1 MTVSSRTRIAVLSGV
16 IIGGAGLAWAIRP
29 QAASATLVANS
40 VERFEPGRTTSFEG
54 MAQTVA
60 TARRRL
66 AADPADV
73 EAAVSLADVLMRQG
87 RVERHGAHGAEAE
100 AVLRSVLRE
109 EPDNYTA
116 IRMLGVTLLAQHRF
130 RDAVTAATRAIGL
143 RPTDAWNYGVLGDA
157 QLELG
162 EYEQAFDAFDRM
174 AAIRPDASVY
184 ARVAYAHELQGRL
197 GEALRHMRRAA
208 EATGAHDPESLA
220 WHYAQLGHL
229 YLEAGAVESARR
241 EFAHADY
248 VFPGHPYARFGLARV
263 AAARRDYASALRMY
277 QELLVTG
284 ATPEIAASVGDML
297 ALTGD
302 SDGAAAMYAK
312 AEALEREGW
321 KEEAPQPAALARM
334 LAERGLKTADAVAL
348 GEEAAATRSDIFT
361 MDALALAYFRAG
373 RLDEAAAASNQ
384 ALRTGT
390 GDRRLLYHA
399 AAIAHARGR
408 ADEARRLL
416 ARVLE
421 GTPALDVTIVQGVEA
436 LARALS

>member
-1 MTVSSRTRIAVLSGV
+1 MTLSSRTRLAVLSGV
-16 IIGGAGLAWAIRP
+16 ILGGAGLAYAIRP
-29 QAASATLVANS
+29 QAAATP
-40 VERFEPGRTTSFEG
+40 VERFELGRTTSFEG

-66 AADPADV
+66 AADPTDV

-116 IRMLGVTLLAQHRF
+116 VKMLGLTLLAQHRF
-130 RDAVTAATRAIGL
+130 RDAVTAATKAIGL

-162 EYEQAFDAFDRM
+162 EYDQAFAAFDRM
-174 AAIRPDASVY
+174 ASIRPDASVY
-184 ARVAYAHELQGRL
+184 ARIAYAHELQGRL
-197 GEALRHMRRAA
+197 GDALRHMRRAA

-229 YLEAGAVESARR
+229 YLEMGAVESARR

-248 VFPGHPYARFGLARV
+248 AFPGHPYARLGLARV
-263 AAARRDYASALRMY
+263 AAARQDYPAALQLY

-297 ALTGD
+297 ALAGD
-302 SDGAAAMYAK
+302 AAGAAAMYAR
-312 AEALEREGW
+312 AETLERQAW
-321 KEEAPQPAALARM
+321 TSEAPQPAALARM
-334 LAERGLKTADAVAL
+334 LAERGLKTAEAVAL
-348 GEEAAATRSDIFT
+348 AEEAASTRSDIFT

-373 RLDEAAAASNQ
+373 RLDEAASASAR

-390 GDRRLLYHA
+390 RDRRLLYHA

-408 ADEARRLL
+408 DDEAKRLM
-416 ARVLE
+416 AQVLE
-421 GTPALDVTIVQGVEA
+421 GTPALDATIVQGVQE
-436 LARALS
+436 LARELL

>member
-1 MTVSSRTRIAVLSGV
+1 MTLSSRTRIAVLSGV
-16 IIGGAGLAWAIRP
+16 ILGGAGLAYAIRP
-29 QAASATLVANS
+29 ASVIMPTARP
-40 VERFEPGRTTSFEG
+40 VEPLELGRTTSSEG
-54 MAQTVA
+54 MAHTVA

-66 AADPADV
+66 AADPNDAD
-73 EAAVSLADVLMRQG
+73 AAVSLADVLMRQG

-116 IRMLGVTLLAQHRF
+116 IKMLGVTLLAQHRF
-130 RDAVTAATRAIGL
+130 GDAVTAARKAIRL

-162 EYEQAFDAFDRM
+162 EYDQAFDAFDRM

-197 GEALRHMRRAA
+197 GDALRHMQRAA

-229 YLEAGAVESARR
+229 HLEMGAVDAAHR
-241 EFAHADY
+241 EFARADY
-248 VFPGHPYARFGLARV
+248 AFPGHPYARLGLARV
-263 AAARRDYASALRMY
+263 AAARRDYPRALQMY
-277 QELLVTG
+277 RELLVTG

-297 ALTGD
+297 VLTGD
-302 SDGAAAMYAK
+302 ADGAAAMYAK
-312 AEALEREGW
+312 AESLEREAW
-321 KEEAPQPAALARM
+321 TSEAPQPAALARM

-348 GEEAAATRSDIFT
+348 AEEAASTRSDIFT

-373 RLDEAAAASNQ
+373 RLDAAAAASRQ

-390 GDRRLLYHA
+390 RDRRLLYHA
-399 AAIAHARGR
+399 AAIAHARGQD
-408 ADEARRLL
+408 DEARRLL
-416 ARVLE
+416 ASVLE
-421 GTPALDVTIVQGVEA
+421 GTPALDVTIVRGVEA
-436 LARALS
+436 LALALL